1 MYWDYARDTPF
12 YERLIKRVAESIVPN
27 AMRLKAKKHQ
37 PALNDSN
44 PLRRVIDPIAP
55 LGSKRREAMKAAG
68 RLVRGRK

>member
-1 MYWDYARDTPF
+1 
-12 YERLIKRVAESIVPN
+12 VAESIVPN

-55 LGSKRREAMKAAG
+55 LGSKRREALKAAG